1 MRTVAL
7 PFVVSALLLTGCS
20 ATSSSPEE
28 LATLYMD
35 SIIKNDKSLMAKVL
49 TPSDLNSQHWNNYAE
64 RLQAIQADAKH
75 GAVTST
81 KKKCWHASDIKA
93 TFCDFSLD
101 SKAMHLWSLTIK
113 VADGQSKVDSAA
125 SGR

>member
-1 MRTVAL
+1 MRTTAL
-7 PFVVSALLLTGCS
+7 PFVVSALLLTACS

-28 LATLYMD
+28 LAASYMD
-35 SIIKNDKSLMAKVL
+35 SLIKNDKSLMAKVL
-49 TPSDLNSQHWNNYAE
+49 TPSDMNTQHWNNYAE
-64 RLQAIQADAKH
+64 RLQTIQADAQQ
-75 GAVTST
+75 APVTYT
-81 KKKCWHASDIKA
+81 KKKCWHADDIKA

-101 SKAMHLWSLTIK
+101 SKARHLWSLTIK